1 MHFVDTKVFKC
12 LPGPIGSR
20 LGLSPEMNAAL
31 HSAAKKADIMH
42 THSLWKMPNVY
53 PKNAIRNTSCKLII
67 SPRGTLSE
75 WSLSHHKWRKKFFNF
90 LGQKQTLLNAHCIHA
105 TCDAERKEIRNLGYT
120 NPITVIPNG
129 IDLPNRTMA
138 KKNESD
144 RKTLLFLSRIHLKKG
159 IIELLETWQKIQS
172 EFLNWDLKIVGPTNN
187 SFAQRIQKIAKNKNL
202 SRVNFTGELV

>member
-1 MHFVDTKVFKC
+1 M
-12 LPGPIGSR
+12 
-20 LGLSPEMNAAL
+20 
-31 HSAAKKADIMH
+31 KKI
-42 THSLWKMPNVY
+42 
-53 PKNAIRNTSCKLII
+53 
-67 SPRGTLSE
+67 
-75 WSLSHHKWRKKFFNF
+75 FNF
-90 LGQKQTLLNAHCIHA
+90 LGQRQTLLNAHCIHA

-159 IIELLETWQKIQS
+159 IIELLEAWQKIQS
-172 EFLNWDLKIVGPTNN
+172 EFLNWDLKIVGPTND

-202 SRVNFTGELV
+202 SRVNFTGELVGEKKLKAYNSADLFILPSHNENFGIVIAEALSHGVPTLASTNTPWLQLEEMNCGWTFDLSA